1 MLRSIRQLYGKKLGA
16 SDGDIGHVKDFYF
29 NDQQWAI
36 RYAVADTG
44 SWLSGR
50 LVLISPHAFGNLHQD
65 TDCLFVNLTRQQI
78 ENSPAIESHK
88 PVSRQYEEEY
98 YRYYGWPTYWDGG
111 ETRDL
116 GGFPE
121 ALPPPHLMPSKQA
134 SDALHLQSTQALS
147 GYPIQTSEGAIGHVI
162 DFIMDDKSWAICHLV
177 VETGHWYSGKEIVIS
192 PKHIDRI
199 NYEESKVFVN
209 VTKEAI
215 LKAPQYHVPPLG
227 AAYHDTRNFDY

>member
-1 MLRSIRQLYGKKLGA
+1 MLRSLRQLYGKKLRA
-16 SDGDIGHVKDFYF
+16 SDGDIGHVEDFYF

-36 RYAVADTG
+36 RYVVADTG

-65 TDCLFVNLTRQQI
+65 GDCLLVNLTRQQI

-88 PVSRQYEEEY
+88 PVSLQYQA
-98 YRYYGWPTYWDGG
+98 YWDGV
-111 ETRDL
+111 ETWGV

-121 ALPPPHLMPSKQA
+121 APPPPHLMPRVSRQVTMFICKAHRLLAATPSKPA
-134 SDALHLQSTQALS
+134 KERSAMS
-147 GYPIQTSEGAIGHVI
+147 Y

-177 VETGHWYSGKEIVIS
+177 VETGHWFSHKEIVIS

-199 NYEESKVFVN
+199 SYEESKVFVN
-209 VTKEAI
+209 VSKEAI
-215 LKAPQYHVPPLG
+215 LEAPQYHVSPLG
-227 AAYHDTRNFDY
+227 ETYGDTRNFD